1 MIKSFAHKGLK
12 RFFLKDEASGIQPE
26 HRQRL
31 RVLLTALNEAEAIE
45 QMALPGADLHPLKH
59 NLDGFWSI
67 KVNANWR
74 LIFRFEGGNA
84 YIVDYLDYH

>member
-26 HRQRL
+26 HRQKL

-45 QMALPGADLHPLKH
+45 QMALPGADLYPLKH

-74 LIFRFEGGNA
+74 LIFRFEGGSA